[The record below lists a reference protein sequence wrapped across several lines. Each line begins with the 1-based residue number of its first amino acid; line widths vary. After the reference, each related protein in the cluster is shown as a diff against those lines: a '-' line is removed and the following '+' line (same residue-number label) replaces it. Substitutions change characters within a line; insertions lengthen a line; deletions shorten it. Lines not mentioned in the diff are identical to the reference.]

1 MMTAIAHHIRSVPES
16 KIYYNKKRREGKK
29 HNQAVRSLGRHMVRV
44 IWSMIKHDQF
54 YRIKDLENLK
64 DVKKEGNIAMV
75 A

>member
-1 MMTAIAHHIRSVPES
+1 
-16 KIYYNKKRREGKK
+16 
-29 HNQAVRSLGRHMVRV
+29 MVRV